1 LDVTTAKF
9 VREFVFDYVLRA
21 MLLEVSDAK
30 LFFKEEILFLILL
43 REHLP
48 DHFGEIES
56 SIIEHPQ
63 VSFT

>member
-9 VREFVFDYVLRA
+9 VREFVFDDELRA

-43 REHLP
+43 REHLSY
-48 DHFGEIES
+48 HFGEIES
-56 SIIEHPQ
+56 SIIKHPQ